1 MMAGQSPLKV
11 GVVGG
16 GIAGLSAAIA
26 LKRAGH
32 SVEVSELFFSRIP
45 RQRDPLFVT

>member
-1 MMAGQSPLKV
+1 MANQIPLEV

-26 LKRAGH
+26 LKRARH
-32 SVEVSELFFSRIP
+32 KVEASSQIP
-45 RQRDPLFVT
+45 LS